1 MQEGI
6 VNHLKEIH
14 KPDAIILHGSRARG
28 KEREHSDWDFIFLY
42 NNATD
47 VKNGRELYR
56 NQNIEFSV
64 HSLANNIEDIENEF
78 STKLQQAKVVYEKNK
93 EGTNLLKQAESLY
106 KQGVHWT
113 SDKLND
119 HKLWMQGR
127 INGMRDNVDNS
138 TVFTKYLADLYQR
151 LFNYWYWIVQNSYS
165 QPFYIAVEEVGTKD
179 PEYCTLV
186 SQLADSRVPLEEKV
200 AVAEKI
206 KERLFSE

>member
-64 HSLANNIEDIENEF
+64 HSLANNIEDI
-78 STKLQQAKVVYEKNK
+78 
-93 EGTNLLKQAESLY
+93 
-106 KQGVHWT
+106 
-113 SDKLND
+113 
-119 HKLWMQGR
+119 
-127 INGMRDNVDNS
+127 
-138 TVFTKYLADLYQR
+138 
-151 LFNYWYWIVQNSYS
+151 
-165 QPFYIAVEEVGTKD
+165 
-179 PEYCTLV
+179 
-186 SQLADSRVPLEEKV
+186 
-200 AVAEKI
+200 
-206 KERLFSE
+206 